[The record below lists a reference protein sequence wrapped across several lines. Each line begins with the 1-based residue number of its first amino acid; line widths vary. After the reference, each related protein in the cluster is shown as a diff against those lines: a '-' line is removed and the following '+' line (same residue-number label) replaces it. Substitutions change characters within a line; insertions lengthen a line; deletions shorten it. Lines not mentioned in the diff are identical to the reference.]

1 MTTSTLRPDNSE
13 KLCSDMPV
21 RSAQRRRKETLDA
34 SKIIH
39 GNSEG
44 NGTLIKNMKYTYRYI
59 TEYGPIC
66 LNMRILIQ
74 ITLRGCLHEPRLTG
88 LPSWLRR
95 DLSKPGP

>member
-1 MTTSTLRPDNSE
+1 MTPSTLRLDNSE

-21 RSAQRRRKETLDA
+21 RSAQRRREETLDA

-59 TEYGPIC
+59 TEYGHIC
-66 LNMRILIQ
+66 LNMQIIQ

-88 LPSWLRR
+88 LPRWLSR

>member
-1 MTTSTLRPDNSE
+1 LSEKRRQIEPKTFTGFSKRKETIRQMTPSTLRLDNSE

-21 RSAQRRRKETLDA
+21 RSAQRRREETLDA

-59 TEYGPIC
+59 TEYGHIC
-66 LNMRILIQ
+66 LNMRI
-74 ITLRGCLHEPRLTG
+74 
-88 LPSWLRR
+88 
-95 DLSKPGP
+95 